1 MLLHNNAANTSSNR
15 AREFILDLEFFG
27 GFLDFGRNIRSPAIV
42 ADLLVVIFE
51 AHVDDLVGV

>member
-1 MLLHNNAANTSSNR
+1 MLLHNNATNTSSNR

-27 GFLDFGRNIRSPAIV
+27 GFLDFGHNIRSLAVV